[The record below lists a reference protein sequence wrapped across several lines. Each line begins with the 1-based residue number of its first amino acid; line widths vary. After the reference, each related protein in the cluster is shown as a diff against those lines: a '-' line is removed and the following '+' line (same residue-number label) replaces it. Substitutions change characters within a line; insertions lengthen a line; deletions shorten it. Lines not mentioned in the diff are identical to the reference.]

1 MNVYASILPFHG
13 YAEDINAM
21 YNIKDKLIPCLELV
35 TSDIGENAFE
45 ATGYWK
51 TPNGAKIYGSSFKRE
66 HRGTVTCKA
75 ATGAAKGK
83 HDTIR
88 DIIRQGVEENIFDK
102 YTKLPERLLERFRS
116 TLHRRIWILPKHAA
130 ADAMQKQWLL
140 LFSTFS
146 ANYIFHR
153 SFPLNGSG
161 VFLKIASN
169 TDRLMNPCAIRRMIL
184 P

>member
-1 MNVYASILPFHG
+1 MTCDGWDVTHERVRINFAFHG

-66 HRGTVTCKA
+66 HRGTATCKA

-88 DIIRQGVEENIFDK
+88 DIIRQGVEENILIN
-102 YTKLPERLLERFRS
+102 TRSCRSGCWNCFRS

-130 ADAMQKQWLL
+130 ADAMQKQWWL
-140 LFSTFS
+140 LFSTFP
-146 ANYIFHR
+146 R
-153 SFPLNGSG
+153 TTSF
-161 VFLKIASN
+161 
-169 TDRLMNPCAIRRMIL
+169 TDPFR
-184 P
+184 

>member
-1 MNVYASILPFHG
+1 MPLRQPDTGKRQTVPKSTVHPLNAS
-13 YAEDINAM
+13 
-21 YNIKDKLIPCLELV
+21 
-35 TSDIGENAFE
+35 
-45 ATGYWK
+45 TGG
-51 TPNGAKIYGSSFKRE
+51 PQLA
-66 HRGTVTCKA
+66 
-75 ATGAAKGK
+75 
-83 HDTIR
+83 
-88 DIIRQGVEENIFDK
+88 
-102 YTKLPERLLERFRS
+102 RLLLEPQRENTIQFVISSVREWKRIFLINTRSCRSGCWNCFRS